1 MRNQGNS
8 DANRIAVANRLMKCD
23 LNGRCYP
30 LENYSRVLDCVNY
43 SGERAPAPEAF
54 CYGIGRCRPTNL
66 NAASAR
72 ATCPLDLFPAVGA
85 TDEKLVHFVFCCFV
99 TR

>member
-43 SGERAPAPEAF
+43 SGERAAAPD
-54 CYGIGRCRPTNL
+54 GIMTTASDDAAQPT
-66 NAASAR
+66 
-72 ATCPLDLFPAVGA
+72 
-85 TDEKLVHFVFCCFV
+85 
-99 TR
+99 